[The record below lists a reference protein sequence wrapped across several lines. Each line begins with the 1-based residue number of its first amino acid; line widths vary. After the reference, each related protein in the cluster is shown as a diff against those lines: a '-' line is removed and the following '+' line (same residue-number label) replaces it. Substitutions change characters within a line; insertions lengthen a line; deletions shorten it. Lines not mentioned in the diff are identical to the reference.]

1 MSTSPR
7 QVLVIVDGYS
17 SGSQLP
23 GVMAEH
29 GWDCVHVRAS
39 ESLPEY
45 FRATYRPG
53 DYLAEFGNDGDIEAL
68 AREVGAYRPAAVL
81 PGTESGVIVADL
93 LAAALGLPGNDPSSS
108 AARRD
113 KYEMHNR
120 LIGAGL
126 PAMDHYLAHDLG
138 GLLAWA
144 KAGAWPVVVKPPASA
159 GTDSVTFCADEG
171 ELEEVFHRL
180 HGAVNQLGERND
192 AVLAQ
197 RLLSGQEYFI
207 NGISGNGR
215 HVVTEIWRTDKVPV
229 PGAGLIYDRSVLF
242 DPVDPEMKRIVDYVK
257 AVLDALG
264 VRYGAHHTELMVT
277 DRGPVLIECA
287 SRLSGGLNRPAANHA
302 VGASMLDLAARLVVE
317 GEPFA
322 ARLADEQKG
331 LHAPLWQV
339 QFISAQSGTVTRSHY
354 EELLGTLESTT
365 WIQKAPRAGDTVTRT
380 TDLYSSPG
388 IVFMS
393 HPDPEVLQAD
403 YQTVRR
409 WEREGRLFTTG

>member
-1 MSTSPR
+1 MSTPR
-7 QVLVIVDGYS
+7 PVLVIVDGYS

-39 ESLPEY
+39 ASLREY

-53 DYLAEFGNDGDIEAL
+53 DYLAEFENDGDVEAL
-68 AREVGAYRPAAVL
+68 ARAVGAYRPAAVL
-81 PGTESGVIVADL
+81 PGTESGVVVADL

-126 PAMDHYLAHDLG
+126 PAMDHYLAHDYG

-159 GTDSVTFCADEG
+159 GTDSVTFCAGEG
-171 ELEEVFHRL
+171 ELEETFHRL
-180 HGAVNQLGERND
+180 YGAVNQLGERND

-197 RLLSGQEYFI
+197 RLLSGQEYFV
-207 NGISGNGR
+207 NGISGDGR

-242 DPVDPEMKRIVDYVK
+242 DPVDPEMKPIVDYVK

-277 DRGPVLIECA
+277 DRGPILIECA

-339 QFISAQSGTVTRSHY
+339 QFISAQSGVVTRSCY
-354 EELLGTLESTT
+354 EELLATLESTT
-365 WIQKAPRAGDTVTRT
+365 WIQRAPKAGDTVTRT

-393 HPDPEVLQAD
+393 HPDPEVLRAD
-403 YQTVRR
+403 HQTVRR

>member
-1 MSTSPR
+1 MSTPR
-7 QVLVIVDGYS
+7 PVLVIVDGYS

-39 ESLPEY
+39 ASLPEY

-53 DYLAEFGNDGDIEAL
+53 DYLAEFENDGDVEAL

-81 PGTESGVIVADL
+81 PGTESGVVVADL

-126 PAMDHYLAHDLG
+126 PAMDHYLAHDYD

-159 GTDSVTFCADEG
+159 GTDSVTFCAGEG
-171 ELEEVFHRL
+171 ELEETFHRL

-207 NGISGNGR
+207 NGISGDGR

-242 DPVDPEMKRIVDYVK
+242 DPVDPEMKPVVDYVK

-277 DRGPVLIECA
+277 DRGPILIECA

-317 GEPFA
+317 GEAFA

-339 QFISAQSGTVTRSHY
+339 QFISAQSGVVTRSCY
-354 EELLGTLESTT
+354 EELLATLESTT
-365 WIQKAPRAGDTVTRT
+365 WIQRAPKAGDTVTRT

-393 HPDPEVLQAD
+393 HPDPEVLRAD
-403 YQTVRR
+403 HQTVRR